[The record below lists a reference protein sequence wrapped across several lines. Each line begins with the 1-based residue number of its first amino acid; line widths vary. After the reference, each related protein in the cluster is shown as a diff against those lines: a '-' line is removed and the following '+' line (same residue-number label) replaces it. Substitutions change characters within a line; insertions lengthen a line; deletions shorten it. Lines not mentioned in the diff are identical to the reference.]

1 MVKII
6 AIDGLDGSGKST
18 FCRKYVSYLKDLNLH
33 TRKNEKVYIES
44 FHLPDY
50 ETPTGLKIKENLKS
64 GNIDYRENALM
75 NMLNMKEF
83 FAKHKERWDSNKNT
97 IVVLDRYI
105 LSTLLYSLPFI
116 DERDL
121 FYMEFKNKQ
130 LEYTLPNPD
139 LQVYFYCDKFI
150 QEERLQRRENLE
162 IFEKNKI
169 LNKIHDYS
177 RYINKSFSNKHTEVI
192 TLPSHFLD
200 NKYWYE
206 INNEENLINF
216 RGRNQS
222 LEFQKVY
229 FGLLN
234 DRLNDLLWE
243 KINVPVVNISEDK
256 INMIAVSNQMMREY
270 DIRSV

>member
-64 GNIDYRENALM
+64 GNINYHENAFM

-130 LEYTLPNPD
+130 LEYALPNPD

-150 QEERLQRRENLE
+150 QEERLQRRSNLE
-162 IFEKNKI
+162 VFEKNKI
-169 LNKIHDYS
+169 LNKIHDHS
-177 RYINKSFSNKHTEVI
+177 RFINKSFSNKHTEVI

-216 RGRNQS
+216 IGRNQS

-234 DRLNDLLWE
+234 NRLNDLLWGE
-243 KINVPVVNISEDK
+243 INIPVSNISEDK
-256 INMIAVSNQMMREY
+256 ISMIAVSNQMMREY

>member
-116 DERDL
+116 DEKDL

-177 RYINKSFSNKHTEVI
+177 RFITKSFSNKHTEVI

-216 RGRNQS
+216 IGRNQS

-234 DRLNDLLWE
+234 NRLNDLLWE

>member
-18 FCRKYVSYLKDLNLH
+18 FCRKYVSYLKDLNLY

-64 GNIDYRENALM
+64 GNINYHENAFM

-83 FAKHKERWDSNKNT
+83 FTKHKERWDSNKNT

-116 DERDL
+116 DEKDL

-150 QEERLQRRENLE
+150 QEERLQRRSNLE
-162 IFEKNKI
+162 VFEKNKI
-169 LNKIHDYS
+169 LNKIHDHS

-216 RGRNQS
+216 IGRNQS

-234 DRLNDLLWE
+234 NRLNDLLWG
-243 KINVPVVNISEDK
+243 KIDVPVSNISEDK
-256 INMIAVSNQMMREY
+256 ISMIALSNQMMREY

>member
-75 NMLNMKEF
+75 NMLNMQEF

-116 DERDL
+116 EEKDL

-162 IFEKNKI
+162 VFERNKI
-169 LNKIHDYS
+169 LNKIHDHS
-177 RYINKSFSNKHTEVI
+177 RYITKSFSNKHTEVI

-200 NKYWYE
+200 NKYWYD
-206 INNEENLINF
+206 INNEENLVNF
-216 RGRNQS
+216 RRNKLS

>member
-33 TRKNEKVYIES
+33 TRKNEKVYIET

-64 GNIDYRENALM
+64 GNIDFRENAFM
-75 NMLNMKEF
+75 NMLNMREF

-116 DERDL
+116 EAKDL

-162 IFEKNKI
+162 VFERNKI
-169 LNKIHDYS
+169 LNKIHDHS
-177 RYINKSFSNKHTEVI
+177 RFITKSFSNKYTEVI

-200 NKYWYE
+200 NKYWYD
-206 INNEENLINF
+206 INNEENLVNF
-216 RGRNQS
+216 RRNKLS

-234 DRLNDLLWE
+234 NRLNDLLWE
-243 KINVPVVNISEDK
+243 EINVPVANISEDK

>member
-150 QEERLQRRENLE
+150 QEERLQRRSNLE
-162 IFEKNKI
+162 VFEKNKI
-169 LNKIHDYS
+169 LNKIHDHS

-216 RGRNQS
+216 IGRNQS

-234 DRLNDLLWE
+234 NRLNDLLWG
-243 KINVPVVNISEDK
+243 KINIPVANISEDK
-256 INMIAVSNQMMREY
+256 INMIAVSNHNMYNY

>member
-116 DERDL
+116 EEKDL

-216 RGRNQS
+216 IGRNQS

-234 DRLNDLLWE
+234 NRLNDLLWE

>member
-116 DERDL
+116 EEKDL

-177 RYINKSFSNKHTEVI
+177 RFINNSFSNKHTEVI

-200 NKYWYE
+200 NKYWYD

-229 FGLLN
+229 FSLLN
-234 DRLNDLLWE
+234 NRLNDLLWE
-243 KINVPVVNISEDK
+243 KINVPVSNISEDK

>member
-50 ETPTGLKIKENLKS
+50 ETPTGLKIKENLKN

-116 DERDL
+116 DEKDL

-139 LQVYFYCDKFI
+139 LQVYFYCDKSI

-162 IFEKNKI
+162 VFEKNII
-169 LNKIHDYS
+169 LNKIHGHS
-177 RYINKSFSNKHTEVI
+177 RYINKMFSNRHTEVI

-200 NKYWYE
+200 NKYWYD
-206 INNEENLINF
+206 INNEENLVNF
-216 RGRNQS
+216 RRNK
-222 LEFQKVY
+222 LAMEFQKVY

-234 DRLNDLLWE
+234 NRLNDLLWE

>member
-64 GNIDYRENALM
+64 GNINYHENAFM
-75 NMLNMKEF
+75 NKLNMKEF

-130 LEYTLPNPD
+130 LEYALPNPD

-150 QEERLQRRENLE
+150 QEERLQRRSNLE
-162 IFEKNKI
+162 VFEKNKI
-169 LNKIHDYS
+169 LNKIHDHS
-177 RYINKSFSNKHTEVI
+177 RFINKSFSNKHTEVI

-216 RGRNQS
+216 IGRNQS

-234 DRLNDLLWE
+234 NRLNDLLWG
-243 KINVPVVNISEDK
+243 KIDVPVSNISEDK
-256 INMIAVSNQMMREY
+256 ISMIALSNQMMREY

>member
-64 GNIDYRENALM
+64 GNINYHENAFM

-83 FAKHKERWDSNKNT
+83 FAKHKERWDNNKNT

-116 DERDL
+116 DEKDL

-130 LEYTLPNPD
+130 LEYALPNPD

-150 QEERLQRRENLE
+150 QEERLQRRSNLE
-162 IFEKNKI
+162 VFEKNKI
-169 LNKIHDYS
+169 LNKIHDHS
-177 RYINKSFSNKHTEVI
+177 RFINKSFSNKHTEVI

-216 RGRNQS
+216 IGRNQS

-234 DRLNDLLWE
+234 NRLYDLLWE
-243 KINVPVVNISEDK
+243 KINIPAANISEDK
-256 INMIAVSNQMMREY
+256 INMIAVSNHNMYNY

>member
-116 DERDL
+116 EEKDL

-139 LQVYFYCDKFI
+139 LQVYFYCDKSI

-169 LNKIHDYS
+169 LNKIHDHS
-177 RYINKSFSNKHTEVI
+177 RFINKSFSNKHTEVI

-234 DRLNDLLWE
+234 NRLNDLLWE